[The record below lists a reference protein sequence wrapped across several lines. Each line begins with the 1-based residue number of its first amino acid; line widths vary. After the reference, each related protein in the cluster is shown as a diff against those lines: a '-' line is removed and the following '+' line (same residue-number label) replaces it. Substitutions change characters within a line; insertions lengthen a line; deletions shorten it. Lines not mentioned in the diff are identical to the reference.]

1 MKKIILAIV
10 PLIIFLIAGILSIFG
25 IKGLR
30 DEQVQVEQ
38 VVQEEENLA
47 PSDIVKEATSPA
59 SASDSAIKNR

>member
-30 DEQVQVEQ
+30 NEQVAVEES
-38 VVQEEENLA
+38 VQEEKKLA
-47 PSDIVKEATSPA
+47 PEYVVQEATSPA
-59 SASDSAIKNR
+59 SATDSAFIN